1 MGNRMSL
8 ARCRVTV
15 RSVPQVTE
23 SGLRLMSEQ
32 EEIVPGQMLRQFRE
46 KVEIDNYRQCDLCIF
61 TKIFSSIDFLSDKY
75 YH

>member
-32 EEIVPGQMLRQFRE
+32 E
-46 KVEIDNYRQCDLCIF
+46 
-61 TKIFSSIDFLSDKY
+61 
-75 YH
+75 